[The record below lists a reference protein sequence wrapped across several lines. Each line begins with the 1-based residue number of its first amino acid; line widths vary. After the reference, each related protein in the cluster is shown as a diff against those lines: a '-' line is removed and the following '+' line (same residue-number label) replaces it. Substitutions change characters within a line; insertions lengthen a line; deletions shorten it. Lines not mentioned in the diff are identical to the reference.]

1 METDTLFNIWAA
13 AIGTVGI
20 ITAGYSIYF
29 AQKLKSRFGGVVGDA
44 VNWVSLSVSCTL
56 TLLVV
61 YYTTGIYILI
71 TGREYPA
78 VMSHTVLNTLLAMD
92 LIFLYLAARILK
104 EGTDFEEQK
113 RNGRKKLSTTGAR

>member
-1 METDTLFNIWAA
+1 METGTLLNIWAA
-13 AIGTVGI
+13 AIGTIGI

-29 AQKLKSRFGGVVGDA
+29 AQKLKKRFGGVVGDA
-44 VNWVSLSVSCTL
+44 VNWVSLSILCTL

-71 TGREYPA
+71 TGGEYPI

-104 EGTDFEEQK
+104 EGTDFEKEK
-113 RNGRKKLSTTGAR
+113 R